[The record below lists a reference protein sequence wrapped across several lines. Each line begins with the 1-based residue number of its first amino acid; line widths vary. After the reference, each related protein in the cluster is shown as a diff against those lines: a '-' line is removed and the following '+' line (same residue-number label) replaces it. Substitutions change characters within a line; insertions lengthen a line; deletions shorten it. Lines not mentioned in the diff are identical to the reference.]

1 MGRIL
6 TLTLMASLLLTGA
19 AWADDDAWAEDDV
32 IREDV
37 LVAAN
42 RDFVEATPVDRQT
55 LLVSDPARLGMY
67 FGAGDELVLAGAYRD
82 EGLAYSP
89 RADIAHGTTTR
100 TYDSDLSYYN
110 QPVYAP
116 RTGDAHAQEGY
127 GYDNVYGPLWGVP
140 EDASGMEGYQP
151 GYYFLSG
158 TADGQGQPVHTH
170 ATADSGG
177 DDSASGDEADGIDIG
192 ESEDWG
198 D

>member
-6 TLTLMASLLLTGA
+6 TLTLLGGLLLTGA
-19 AWADDDAWAEDDV
+19 AWATDDAWAEDEV
-32 IREDV
+32 IKEDV
-37 LVAAN
+37 LVEAT
-42 RDFVEATPVDRQT
+42 RVFDEATPVDRQT
-55 LLVSDPARLGMY
+55 LLVASPEMLGMY
-67 FGAGDELVLAGAYRD
+67 FGTGDQLYIAGEYRD

-89 RADIAHGTTTR
+89 RADIAHGTAGYR
-100 TYDSDLSYYN
+100 YDSEMSYYN

-116 RTGDAHAQEGY
+116 RSDDGQLYEGY

-140 EDASGMEGYQP
+140 EDASGLEGYQP

-158 TADGQGQPVHTH
+158 TADNQGQPVYRPASTEG
-170 ATADSGG
+170 GG
-177 DDSASGDEADGIDIG
+177 DDSGDGDEADGLDIG